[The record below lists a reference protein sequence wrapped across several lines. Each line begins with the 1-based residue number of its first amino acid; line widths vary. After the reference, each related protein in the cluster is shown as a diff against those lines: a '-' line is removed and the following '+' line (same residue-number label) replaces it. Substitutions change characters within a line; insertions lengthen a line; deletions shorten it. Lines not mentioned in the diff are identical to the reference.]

1 MIVKLLNEHHL
12 EFLSLKGGCRGSFES
27 THDKM
32 PHCWKSH
39 ALAHL
44 SVLFW
49 NDAFNMELLATLR
62 AWQDL
67 VYISISSNQ
76 LMFQVCLLLPGVY
89 RGLATCMFINTE
101 VQLTIK
107 QAIYTETKAYG
118 TDLKRLGQSRILHA
132 NHLKS
137 MSGEK
142 KLFQH
147 TLYMP
152 ISLGQNFFYKLIY
165 KPSYCNYP
173 ESRKKKKILK
183 LLFYFIHRL

>member
-1 MIVKLLNEHHL
+1 M
-12 EFLSLKGGCRGSFES
+12 
-27 THDKM
+27 
-32 PHCWKSH
+32 
-39 ALAHL
+39 L

-142 KLFQH
+142 NCFSIYANLLSNVAPLSLAEEQN
-147 TLYMP
+147 
-152 ISLGQNFFYKLIY
+152 ISLMT
-165 KPSYCNYP
+165 
-173 ESRKKKKILK
+173 
-183 LLFYFIHRL
+183 